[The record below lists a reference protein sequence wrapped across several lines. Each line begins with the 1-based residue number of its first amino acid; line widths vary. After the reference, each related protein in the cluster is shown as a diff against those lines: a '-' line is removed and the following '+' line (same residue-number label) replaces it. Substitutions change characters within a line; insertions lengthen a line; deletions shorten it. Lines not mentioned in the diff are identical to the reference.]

1 MWFTI
6 NTSFTAMPQVTINA
20 NNISHIHEGGDV
32 ANNRNMSI
40 YFNNGSDYEV
50 LTFETQVDGDG
61 TKLVQI
67 LSDHLYQLP
76 NLRTNVV
83 DTKGIVITSVQKDT
97 PTP

>member
-6 NTSFTAMPQVTINA
+6 NTSFSGMPQVTINA
-20 NNISHIHEGGDV
+20 NNISHIHEGGNQ
-32 ANNRNMSI
+32 ASNQNMSI

-50 LTFETQVDGDG
+50 LTFRTQVDGDG

-67 LSDHLYQLP
+67 LSDYLYQLP

-83 DTKGIVITSVQKDT
+83 DIKSIVITSVGKDT
-97 PTP
+97 AP